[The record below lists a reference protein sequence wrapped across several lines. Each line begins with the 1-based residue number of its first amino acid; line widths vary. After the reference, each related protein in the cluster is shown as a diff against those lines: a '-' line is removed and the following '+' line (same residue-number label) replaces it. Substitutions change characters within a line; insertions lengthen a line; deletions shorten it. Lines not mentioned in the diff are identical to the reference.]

1 MSEEIETAEEAAT
14 ATATGIRVETP
25 EISVDIS
32 RYPSSVMLRSLRE
45 RFLAVKVTV
54 ESPPMEKIIPDA
66 EIRSGDQV
74 VPKDL
79 VAGARFK
86 VLPQPTHGRYSFCW
100 RLLVDSSSAKP
111 SWGKTC
117 SAGTILDRRGSPGI
131 PGESRRA
138 AAYVGAACGKDK
150 NRLSGRVRG
159 A

>member
-79 VAGARFK
+79 VAGARFRQLLDNDK
-86 VLPQPTHGRYSFCW
+86 VLWKLTKEQME
-100 RLLVDSSSAKP
+100 
-111 SWGKTC
+111 
-117 SAGTILDRRGSPGI
+117 GI
-131 PGESRRA
+131 QGEQTVFDLFSDYYKYEMLMA
-138 AAYVGAACGKDK
+138 
-150 NRLSGRVRG
+150 
-159 A
+159 